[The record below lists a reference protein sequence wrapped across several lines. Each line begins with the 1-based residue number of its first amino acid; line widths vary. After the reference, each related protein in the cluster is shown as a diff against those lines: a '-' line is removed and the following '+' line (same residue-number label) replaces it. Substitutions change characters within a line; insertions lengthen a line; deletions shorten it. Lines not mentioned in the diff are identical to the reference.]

1 MVGGPAPF
9 LFPAADPQAA
19 FTLAEYLSAGG
30 LLTQAE
36 GHPAIDP
43 AALEDVLTFY
53 GSAYSAGVLPLT
65 SRQYES
71 PRQTLGLFDERRAAS
86 AVAPL
91 EAWMDQPRSGSAA
104 ASLPTRDGAGIAL
117 ARTWSWTLV
126 TRDDDLQATAVALVE
141 WLSDPSFLGPWTF
154 ALGSLPPNAVALEE
168 WPAGPSKTLVQQLV
182 NVALPR
188 VRDFRGAP
196 TKSFD
201 GRGNYTMGLEDQLIF
216 PEIDY
221 SRVSQSRGMNITFV
235 TTSRNDQ
242 GARRLLELLGL
253 PFRRN

>member
-1 MVGGPAPF
+1 MKKVVVNVGVGEASQNIK
-9 LFPAADPQAA
+9 LLDAAMEELAAITGQRPTLRRARKSIAA
-19 FTLAEYLSAGG
+19 FKLREGQPVGATVTLRGKRMYEF
-30 LLTQAE
+30 
-36 GHPAIDP
+36 ID
-43 AALEDVLTFY
+43 
-53 GSAYSAGVLPLT
+53 
-65 SRQYES
+65 R
-71 PRQTLGLFDERRAAS
+71 
-86 AVAPL
+86 
-91 EAWMDQPRSGSAA
+91 
-104 ASLPTRDGAGIAL
+104 
-117 ARTWSWTLV
+117 
-126 TRDDDLQATAVALVE
+126 
-141 WLSDPSFLGPWTF
+141 
-154 ALGSLPPNAVALEE
+154 
-168 WPAGPSKTLVQQLV
+168 LV

-216 PEIDY
+216 PEIDF